1 MAKFRD
7 KNTLDYAALKKELK
21 TDGPGN
27 LYLLWGPEDYLIA
40 DFVAALRDACVA
52 PDMRDFDA
60 KRLNGPLP
68 AVQDVE
74 EALNT
79 MPFFGGRT
87 FVELNGFDVNRCKDE
102 KMAKLLSDIPEWCTV
117 VITLPGGVSPDGR
130 LGFIK
135 QLKKNGR
142 AVEFTAQDQSMLF
155 RWILRRFDSA
165 GKTIDRPAMERLVFL
180 SGDLMNRLIPEID
193 KISAYTK
200 GDRVTVADVDA
211 VAHHIPEASA
221 FEMTDRISLGDY
233 DGAAHYLAELLAGDA
248 EPTEILGAIG
258 WQMRRL
264 YAARLAMDTGAGDA
278 LLREVLSINSDYA
291 LRRLKEAAG
300 RFSLAALTND
310 VRHVA
315 EYSLRTREQGA
326 PLDETE
332 ALKELLVRFIME
344 SRHA

>member
-21 TDGPGN
+21 TEGPGN

-40 DFVAALRDACVA
+40 DFVAALRDECVS
-52 PDMRDFDA
+52 PEMRDFDA

-68 AVQDVE
+68 GVQAVE
-74 EALNT
+74 EALNA

-87 FVELNGFDVNRCKDE
+87 FVELNGFDVNRSKDE
-102 KMAKLLSDIPEWCTV
+102 KMAKLLADIPEWCTV
-117 VITLPGGVSPDGR
+117 VITLPAGVAPDGR
-130 LGFIK
+130 LSFVK
-135 QLKKNGR
+135 QLKKSGP

-155 RWILRRFDSA
+155 RWIARRFDAA
-165 GKTIDRPAMERLVFL
+165 GKAVDRAAAERLVFL

-193 KISAYTK
+193 KIAAYTK

-278 LLREVLSINSDYA
+278 LLRETLSIGSEYA

-300 RFSLAALTND
+300 RFTLTALTND

-315 EYSLRTREQGA
+315 EYAYRTREQGA
-326 PLDETE
+326 ALDETE
-332 ALKELLVRFIME
+332 ALKELLLRFIME
-344 SRHA
+344 SRYA

>member
-7 KNTLDYAALKKELK
+7 KNTLDYAALKRELK
-21 TDGPGN
+21 TNGPGN

-40 DFVAALRDACVA
+40 DFVAALRDECVS
-52 PDMRDFDA
+52 PEMRDFDA
-60 KRLNGPLP
+60 KRLNGPVP
-68 AVQDVE
+68 DVQDVE
-74 EALNT
+74 EALDA

-87 FVELNGFDVNRCKDE
+87 FVELSGVDVNRCRDE
-102 KMAKLLSDIPEWCTV
+102 KMAKLLTDIPEWCTV
-117 VITLPGGVSPDGR
+117 VITLPAGVSPDGR
-130 LGFIK
+130 LALVK
-135 QLKKNGR
+135 QLKKSGR
-142 AVEFTAQDQSMLF
+142 AVEFTAQDQGMLY
-155 RWILRRFDSA
+155 RWIQRRFDSA
-165 GKTIDRPAMERLVFL
+165 GKTIDRPAMDRLVFL

-200 GDRVTVADVDA
+200 SDRVTAADVDA

-233 DGAAHYLAELLAGDA
+233 DGAARYLAELLAGDA

-264 YAARLAMDTGAGDA
+264 YAARLVMDTGAGDA
-278 LLREVLSINSDYA
+278 LLRDVLSISSDYT

-300 RFSLAALTND
+300 RFTLAALTND

-315 EYSLRTREQGA
+315 EYAMRTREQGA

-332 ALKELLVRFIME
+332 ALKELLIHFVME